1 MNTSIALLAVPVA
14 LTIGFVA
21 GRLDTSAVEA
31 SSTVLGR
38 TVLAQEAAAAQEM
51 SPEQLAYFMPGE
63 HHKLLE
69 VFVGSWDAAV
79 EMAGPEGA
87 MTVQGAMEARLVMGG
102 RYLQQDFTADMM
114 GMPFEGMSLMGY
126 DGLGKVFESIW
137 IDNST
142 TDLMTSTG
150 FAAPDGVNFTMLSEE
165 VDQATMTKREVE
177 LRTRVV
183 SRDEIVYEHWSVGA
197 DGTQSKTLS
206 ITYKRKAAR

>member
-14 LTIGFVA
+14 LTLGFVA
-21 GRLDTSAVEA
+21 GRLDTNTVEA
-31 SSTVLGR
+31 APAAV
-38 TVLAQEAAAAQEM
+38 AQDAAAQEM
-51 SPEQLAYFMPGE
+51 TPEQLAFYMPGE
-63 HHKLLE
+63 HHKLLD
-69 VFVGSWDAAV
+69 VFVGSWDATV
-79 EMAGPEGA
+79 EMAGPDGA
-87 MTVQGAMEARLVMGG
+87 MSMPGSMEARLVMGG
-102 RYLQQDFTADMM
+102 RYLQQDFKADMM

-142 TDLMTSTG
+142 TDLTTSTG

-177 LRTRVV
+177 QRTRVV

-197 DGTQSKTLS
+197 DGTQMKTLTV
-206 ITYKRKAAR
+206 TYKRKAAR

>member
-14 LTIGFVA
+14 LTLGFVA
-21 GRLDTSAVEA
+21 GRLDTNTVEA
-31 SSTVLGR
+31 APAV
-38 TVLAQEAAAAQEM
+38 VAQEAAAQEM
-51 SPEQLAYFMPGE
+51 TPEQLAYYMPGE

-69 VFVGSWDAAV
+69 VFVGSWDATV

-87 MTVQGAMEARLVMGG
+87 MTMQGSMEARLVMGG
-102 RYLQQDFTADMM
+102 RYLQQDFKADMM

-126 DGLGKVFESIW
+126 DGLGRVFESIW

-142 TDLMTSTG
+142 TDLTTSTG

-177 LRTRVV
+177 QRTRVV
-183 SRDEIVYEHWSVGA
+183 SRDEIVYEHWSAGA
-197 DGTQSKTLS
+197 DGAQTKTLTV
-206 ITYKRKAAR
+206 TYKRKAAR

>member
-14 LTIGFVA
+14 LTLGFVA
-21 GRLDTSAVEA
+21 GRLDTNTVDAAPAV
-31 SSTVLGR
+31 V
-38 TVLAQEAAAAQEM
+38 AQDAAAQEM
-51 SPEQLAYFMPGE
+51 TPEQLAYYMPGE

-69 VFVGSWDAAV
+69 VFVGSWDATV

-87 MTVQGAMEARLVMGG
+87 MTMQGSMEARLVMGG
-102 RYLQQDFTADMM
+102 RYLQQDFKADMM

-142 TDLMTSTG
+142 TDLTTSTG

-177 LRTRVV
+177 QRTRVV

-197 DGTQSKTLS
+197 DGTQTKTLTV
-206 ITYKRKAAR
+206 TYKRKAAR

>member
-14 LTIGFVA
+14 LTLGFVA
-21 GRLDTSAVEA
+21 GRLDTNAVDA
-31 SSTVLGR
+31 APV
-38 TVLAQEAAAAQEM
+38 VVAQEAAAQEM
-51 SPEQLAYFMPGE
+51 TPEQLAYFMPGE

-69 VFVGSWDAAV
+69 VFVGSWDATV
-79 EMAGPEGA
+79 EMMSPMGA
-87 MTVQGAMEARLVMGG
+87 MTAQGSMEARLVMGG
-102 RYLQQDFTADMM
+102 RYLQQDFKADMM

-142 TDLMTSTG
+142 TDLMTATG

-165 VDQATMTKREVE
+165 VDQATMTKRELE
-177 LRTRVV
+177 QRTRVV

-197 DGTQSKTLS
+197 DGTQTKTLTV
-206 ITYKRKAAR
+206 TYKRKAAR